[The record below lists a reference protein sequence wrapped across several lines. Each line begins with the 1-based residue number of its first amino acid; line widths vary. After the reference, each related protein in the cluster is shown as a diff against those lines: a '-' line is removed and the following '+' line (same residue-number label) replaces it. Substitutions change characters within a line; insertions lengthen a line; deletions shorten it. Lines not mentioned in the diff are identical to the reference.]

1 MQIKMQNK
9 ELDPMDVVNES
20 ITKYKK
26 SDNKF
31 KSFINFDED
40 VLIKKAESTRLKIS
54 LLFIN

>member
-1 MQIKMQNK
+1 MFREISISKMQIKMQNK

-40 VLIKKAESTRLKIS
+40 VLIKKLRG
-54 LLFIN
+54 